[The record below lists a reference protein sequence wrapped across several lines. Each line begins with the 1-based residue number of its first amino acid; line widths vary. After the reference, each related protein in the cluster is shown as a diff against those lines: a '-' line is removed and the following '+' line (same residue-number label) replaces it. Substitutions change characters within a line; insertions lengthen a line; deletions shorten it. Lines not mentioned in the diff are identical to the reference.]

1 MAIFKRSFDS
11 NEESRMTEAP
21 TVFYSWQS
29 DSPGGLNR
37 WFIRDALKAAI
48 DQIGIKGEQALRL
61 DHDTKDEAGT
71 PDIPYVVC
79 EKISSSAIMVADV
92 TLVGATSDGK
102 GLPNPNVMVELGYG
116 AHCLGWERI
125 ILVMNA
131 HFGSPEGLPFDLRHR
146 RFPLCYTLTPEKDGK
161 TDLMKRLIEELRG
174 AISDGLSQDH
184 AQAARLVRK
193 LDRKVMAFLRAA
205 SAKKAPYFADDA
217 DRFSYE
223 ISRLLEAGIIFTHHD
238 PKLGT
243 YAYHWTYVGSLARD
257 LCGASIS

>member
-1 MAIFKRSFDS
+1 MA
-11 NEESRMTEAP
+11 EAP

-48 DQIGIKGEQALRL
+48 DQLGIKGEQALRL
-61 DHDTKDEAGT
+61 DHDTKNEPGT
-71 PDIPYVVC
+71 PDIPYVIC

-92 TLVGATSDGK
+92 SLVGATGVGK
-102 GLPNPNVMVELGYG
+102 GLPNPNVMVELGYA

-131 HFGSPEGLPFDLRHR
+131 HFGAPEGLPFDLRHR
-146 RFPLCYTLTPEKDGK
+146 RFPLCYTLTPAKDGK
-161 TDLMKRLIEELRG
+161 AGVQTRLTNELCG
-174 AISDGLSQDH
+174 AISDGLSRDH
-184 AQAARLVRK
+184 EQAARLIRK

-217 DRFSYE
+217 DRFPYE
-223 ISRLLEAGIIFTHHD
+223 ISRLLEAGIIFTDHN

-257 LCGASIS
+257 LCGPAAS

>member
-1 MAIFKRSFDS
+1 MGISKQLRDS
-11 NEESRMTEAP
+11 NEENHMTEAP

-37 WFIRDALKAAI
+37 WFIRDALKAAV
-48 DQIGIKGEQALRL
+48 DQLGIGGEQALRL

-71 PDIPYVVC
+71 PDIPYVVF

-92 TLVGATSDGK
+92 TLVGATSEGK
-102 GLPNPNVMVELGYG
+102 DLPNPNVLLELGYG

-131 HFGSPEGLPFDLRHR
+131 HFGAPEGLPFDLRHR
-146 RFPLCYTLTPEKDGK
+146 RFRYTLTPEKDGK
-161 TDLMKRLIEELRG
+161 ADVKKRLIEEVRS
-174 AISDGLSQDH
+174 AISNGLSRDH
-184 AQAARLVRK
+184 AQAARLIRK
-193 LDRKVMAFLRAA
+193 LDRKVMAFLLKA
-205 SAKKAPYFADDA
+205 SAKKAPSFADDA
-217 DRFSYE
+217 DRFPYE
-223 ISRLLEAGIIFTHHD
+223 ISRLLEEGIIFTNHN

-257 LCGASIS
+257 LCGVKI

>member
-1 MAIFKRSFDS
+1 MS
-11 NEESRMTEAP
+11 EAP

-29 DSPGGLNR
+29 DSPGGINR
-37 WFIRDALKAAI
+37 WLIRDALKAAI
-48 DQIGIKGEQALRL
+48 DQLGIKGEQALRL

-92 TLVGATSDGK
+92 TLVGATSEGK

-146 RFPLCYTLTPEKDGK
+146 RFPICYKLPPDKDGK
-161 TDLMKRLIEELRG
+161 ADVKKQLIEELRG
-174 AISDGLSQDH
+174 AISEGLSRDH
-184 AQAARLVRK
+184 WQAARLLRK
-193 LDRKVMAFLRAA
+193 LDRKVMAFLRTA
-205 SAKKAPYFADDA
+205 SAKRAPFFSDDA
-217 DRFSYE
+217 DRFPYE
-223 ISRLLEAGIIFTHHD
+223 ISRLLEAGIIFTDHNAE
-238 PKLGT
+238 LGA
-243 YAYHWTYVGSLARD
+243 YAYHWTYVGSVARD
-257 LCGASIS
+257 LCGGSDP

>member
-1 MAIFKRSFDS
+1 MS
-11 NEESRMTEAP
+11 EAP

-29 DSPGGLNR
+29 DSPGGINR
-37 WFIRDALKAAI
+37 WLIRDALKAAI
-48 DQIGIKGEQALRL
+48 NQLGIKGEQALRL
-61 DHDTKDEAGT
+61 DHDTKDESGT

-79 EKISSSAIMVADV
+79 EKISSAAIMVADV
-92 TLVGATSDGK
+92 TLVGATGEGK

-131 HFGSPEGLPFDLRHR
+131 HFGAPEGLPFDLRHR
-146 RFPLCYTLTPEKDGK
+146 RFPLCYKLTPVKEGK
-161 TDLMKRLIEELRG
+161 AEIKKRLTAELRG
-174 AISDGLSQDH
+174 AISNGLSQDH

-205 SAKKAPYFADDA
+205 SAKKAQYFEDDA
-217 DRFSYE
+217 NRFSYE
-223 ISRLLEAGIIFTHHD
+223 ISRLLDAGILFTDHN

-257 LCGASIS
+257 ICGVSAA

>member
-1 MAIFKRSFDS
+1 MA
-11 NEESRMTEAP
+11 EAP

-37 WFIRDALKAAI
+37 WLIRDALKTAI
-48 DQIGIKGEQALRL
+48 DQLGIKGEQALRL
-61 DHDTKDEAGT
+61 DHDTKDESGT

-92 TLVGATSDGK
+92 TLVGVSGEGK

-131 HFGSPEGLPFDLRHR
+131 HFGAPEGLPFDLRHR
-146 RFPLCYTLTPEKDGK
+146 RFPLCYKLTPDKDGK
-161 TDLMKRLIEELRG
+161 AEVKKWLTEELCG
-174 AISDGLSQDH
+174 AISNGLSRDH
-184 AQAARLVRK
+184 EQAARLVRK
-193 LDRKVMAFLRAA
+193 LDRKVMAFLRDA
-205 SAKKAPYFADDA
+205 SANKAPCFADDA
-217 DRFSYE
+217 DRFPYE
-223 ISRLLEAGIIFTHHD
+223 VRQLLEAGIIFTDHN

-243 YAYHWTYVGSLARD
+243 YAYHWSYVGSLARD
-257 LCGASIS
+257 LCG